1 MLRSSEKN
9 VKNLVDAMRS
19 HESSRI
25 GIILSR
31 GGGVVSCVRRYAPV
45 CLQVTEQIRVRR
57 PGLRCYSTVK
67 SRARPARPST
77 MQPRIKESG
86 RSRVCTGSKRRG
98 FLILGDHEK
107 KRLVWFGY

>member
-31 GGGVVSCVRRYAPV
+31 GGGVVSCVAVYVGTHRFAYKSRNKSGYEDQGCVVIPRSKAEPGRRD
-45 CLQVTEQIRVRR
+45 RR
-57 PGLRCYSTVK
+57 PC
-67 SRARPARPST
+67 SR
-77 MQPRIKESG
+77 
-86 RSRVCTGSKRRG
+86 GSKNPAGRVFVLDQKG
-98 FLILGDHEK
+98 VDS
-107 KRLVWFGY
+107 